1 MTSSKI
7 KAILA
12 TARQLTE
19 YRKEL
24 ISLLRGLD
32 PDAQDDSGGTALM
45 LAAELGDPEAV
56 RLLLEAG
63 ADPYIENEH
72 NETALQLAIS
82 QTYTRVVREFIDAG
96 TDLNKPNS
104 DGNTALD
111 FALYHDTESAERMT
125 GMIRAAGGEATGRP
139 TREEIEYERLT
150 ELLRSLSF
158 RPSSLPLDEH
168 PTLKKLEDL
177 NRGIPGCSRLS
188 CTTCGGLRH
197 RIAEYI
203 PGELKDEAVAY
214 YRSLSREDK
223 SRLGSWDEIL
233 QQLSGL

>member
-7 KAILA
+7 ETVLS
-12 TARQLTE
+12 TAEQIIE
-19 YRKEL
+19 YRKSL
-24 ISLLRGLD
+24 ISKLEQLD
-32 PDAQDDSGGTALM
+32 LNAQDDSGRTALM
-45 LAAELGDPEAV
+45 LAAEMGDPEAV

-63 ADPYIENEH
+63 ADPYIENEN

-82 QTYTRVVREFIDAG
+82 ETSTRVVIAFIDAG
-96 TDLNKPNS
+96 TDLNWPNS
-104 DGNTALD
+104 EGNTALD
-111 FALYHDTESAERMT
+111 FALYHDESADYMT
-125 GMIRAAGGEATGRP
+125 GLIRAAGGNATGRP
-139 TREEIEYERLT
+139 TREEIEYERVT

-158 RPSSLPLDEH
+158 RPSSLPPDEH

>member
-7 KAILA
+7 ETVLS
-12 TARQLTE
+12 TAEQIIE
-19 YRKEL
+19 YRKSL
-24 ISLLRGLD
+24 ISKLEQLD
-32 PDAQDDSGGTALM
+32 LNAQDDSGRTALM
-45 LAAELGDPEAV
+45 LAAEMGDPEAV

-63 ADPYIENEH
+63 ADPYIENEN

-82 QTYTRVVREFIDAG
+82 ETSTRVVIAFIDAG
-96 TDLNKPNS
+96 TDLNWPNS
-104 DGNTALD
+104 EGNTALD
-111 FALYHDTESAERMT
+111 FALYHDESADYMT
-125 GMIRAAGGEATGRP
+125 GLIRAAGGNATGRP
-139 TREEIEYERLT
+139 TREEIEYERVT

-158 RPSSLPLDEH
+158 RPSSLPPDEH

-197 RIAEYI
+197 RIAENI

-233 QQLSGL
+233 QELSGP

>member
-7 KAILA
+7 ETVLS
-12 TARQLTE
+12 TAEQIIE
-19 YRKEL
+19 YRKSL
-24 ISLLRGLD
+24 ISKLEQLD
-32 PDAQDDSGGTALM
+32 LNAQDDSGRTALM
-45 LAAELGDPEAV
+45 LAAEMGDPEAV

-63 ADPYIENEH
+63 ADPYIENEN

-82 QTYTRVVREFIDAG
+82 ETSTRVVIAFIDAG
-96 TDLNKPNS
+96 TDLNWPNS
-104 DGNTALD
+104 EGNTALD
-111 FALYHDTESAERMT
+111 FALYHDESADYMT
-125 GMIRAAGGEATGRP
+125 GLIRAAGGNATGRP
-139 TREEIEYERLT
+139 TREEIEYERVT

-158 RPSSLPLDEH
+158 RPSSLPPDEH

-177 NRGIPGCSRLS
+177 NRGIPGCSDLF

-197 RIAEYI
+197 RIAENI

-233 QQLSGL
+233 QELSGP